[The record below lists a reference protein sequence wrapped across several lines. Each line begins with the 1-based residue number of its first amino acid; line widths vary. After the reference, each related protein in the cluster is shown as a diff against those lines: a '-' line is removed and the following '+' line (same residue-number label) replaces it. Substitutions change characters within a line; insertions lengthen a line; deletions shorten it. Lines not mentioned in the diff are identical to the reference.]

1 MLKIDN
7 LRNLIKGKRQLLAK
21 FENNIISLASELQKV
36 NTWKNSTS
44 QDVRKQTKNHV
55 LNTVHIRKDM
65 TFEK

>member
-44 QDVRKQTKNHV
+44 QDVRKQTQNLH
-55 LNTVHIRKDM
+55 TVYIRKDM